1 MVYYSTII
9 FSNVGVSD
17 FLSQL
22 LAAVMNTAFAIGTWL
37 TPSTIERFGRR
48 PILLWSAGACTILMT
63 IFVAMIGQENQTL
76 GTQWA
81 AVGYLG
87 DCGSNVNL
95 STLLTV
101 S

>member
-22 LAAVMNTAFAIGTWL
+22 LAAVMNTVFAIGTWF

-63 IFVAMIGQENQTL
+63 IFVAMIGQEKQTL

-81 AVGYLG
+81 AVGCIDDRG
-87 DCGSNVNL
+87 GNFNL
-95 STLLTV
+95 WAFLTV